1 MKLSLARYI
10 LRLLRKSG
18 GAKKLASI
26 AKKLGKPK
34 SKLIKQ
40 AASKVR
46 KPSTSKVASKGWKSK
61 GGSFND
67 IMHEMIRKNRFDKAT
82 LDKAIKKSRR

>member
-46 KPSTSKVASKGWKSK
+46 KPSTSKVASKG
-61 GGSFND
+61 GSFND